1 MQGRR
6 RAVQADHDLGRA
18 GGDRLNRLGKYG
30 QIGGQRAHARH
41 RATRACCTLAV
52 MMVRGGS
59 ALLRGG
65 LVVGIG
71 SGVIMRGLVV
81 RSAVMRVAG
90 RHLVLHRHEVGEE
103 HVVKAWRWTSAK
115 GQCCGRRENAEQIG

>member
-1 MQGRR
+1 
-6 RAVQADHDLGRA
+6 
-18 GGDRLNRLGKYG
+18 
-30 QIGGQRAHARH
+30 
-41 RATRACCTLAV
+41 

-59 ALLRGG
+59 ALPRGG
-65 LVVGIG
+65 LAVGIG
-71 SGVIMRGLVV
+71 SGVIMRGVIMRGLVV
-81 RSAVMRVAG
+81 RSAVMHVAG